1 MDLIRVTSIPFS
13 LNRHVIRIRAVPFFG
28 LVCAI
33 FSLTG
38 FAQVPVTSQEQI
50 DWLPIEA
57 HLREAISSGNP
68 ERKRSALFDIRNYRT
83 ERASR
88 LAIPA
93 LKDRDPIVRATAAAS
108 VVSLQSEDAVREL
121 LPLLDD
127 REPFVR
133 REAAYALG
141 KVGSSLAARRLV
153 QTFERDRDIE
163 VRSAAAMALGTTGNL
178 SAIEPLSAFLQSRPT
193 EENEF
198 LRRSAARSIG
208 QLAESARGIRPS
220 SLTPENFLPE
230 KFKTASVQ
238 PADDPTSRS
247 PVFDA
252 AVTQLSRVLQ
262 NSVEADDTRREAA
275 FALGAIGSRS
285 SLSMLEIHRNSPDPY
300 LAEIC
305 REALLKI
312 ENKE

>member
-1 MDLIRVTSIPFS
+1 MTSNLSS
-13 LNRHVIRIRAVPFFG
+13 LKRCGIRIRGVIVF
-28 LVCAI
+28 VSVSAI
-33 FSLTG
+33 FPLMG
-38 FAQVPVTSQEQI
+38 FAQGAVTSQEQI

-57 HLREAISSGNP
+57 YLREAISSGNS
-68 ERKRSALFDIRNYRT
+68 ERKRAALFDIRNHRT

-108 VVSLQSEDAVREL
+108 VVFLQNEDAVRAL
-121 LPLLDD
+121 SPLLDD

-141 KVGSSLAARRLV
+141 NVGSSLASARLI
-153 QTFERDRDIE
+153 QTFQRDRDIE
-163 VRSAAAMALGTTGNL
+163 VRAAAAMALGTTGDL
-178 SAIEPLSAFLQSRPT
+178 LALEPLSAVLQSRPT